1 MSAARSAEL
10 EVPFDSSR
18 DGGTPG
24 ALRVYGYMLL
34 RYKRT
39 WRGTLTTSFLYPLL
53 YLLAMGL
60 GLGHLVDQ
68 HLAAGSAG
76 LARLGGE
83 TYVQF
88 IAPGLLAATGMQ
100 MGYNEATY
108 PVMHGV
114 KWDRVYF
121 AMIATPIPVRSVQ
134 IGHLAWIATR
144 LATAAAIFLAII
156 AAFGDVRSFWAI
168 LALPAAV
175 LTGLAFSAPMSA
187 FSAKQENDNAFS
199 LVYRM
204 GVIPLFL
211 FSGTFFPLSQLP
223 TWLQDVARATPLY
236 HGVALCRGL
245 VLGNLGLTDGL
256 AHAGYLLAL
265 LAFGVAWGRRTYTA
279 RMFK

>member
-1 MSAARSAEL
+1 ME
-10 EVPFDSSR
+10 
-18 DGGTPG
+18 
-24 ALRVYGYMLL
+24 
-34 RYKRT
+34 
-39 WRGTLTTSFLYPLL
+39 
-53 YLLAMGL
+53 
-60 GLGHLVDQ
+60 
-68 HLAAGSAG
+68 
-76 LARLGGE
+76 
-83 TYVQF
+83 F
-88 IAPGLLAATGMQ
+88 IAPGLLAATAMQ

-114 KWDRVYF
+114 KWDRVFF
-121 AMIATPIPVRSVQ
+121 AMIATPIPVRSIQ
-134 IGHLAWIATR
+134 LGHLGFIATR
-144 LATAAAIFLAII
+144 LAVAAGIFLAII
-156 AAFGDVRSFWAI
+156 AMFGDVRSLWAI

-245 VLGNLGLTDGL
+245 VLGNLGLADGL
-256 AHAGYLLAL
+256 AHAGYLLAMI
-265 LAFGVAWGRRTYTA
+265 AAGVLWARRTYPA
-279 RMFK
+279 RMFQ

>member
-1 MSAARSAEL
+1 LSTTVAP
-10 EVPFDSSR
+10 EVPFDAAR
-18 DGGTPG
+18 DGGRSG
-24 ALRVYGYMLL
+24 AWRVYGYMLL
-34 RYKRT
+34 RYRRT
-39 WRGTLTTSFLYPLL
+39 WRGTLTTSFLYPVL
-53 YLLAMGL
+53 YLLAMGV

-68 HLAAGSAG
+68 HLAGGGSSG
-76 LARLGGE
+76 LSRLGGQ
-83 TYVQF
+83 TYVEF
-88 IAPGLLAATGMQ
+88 IAPGLLAATAMQ

-114 KWDRVYF
+114 NWDRVFF
-121 AMIATPIPVRSVQ
+121 AMIATPIPVRSIQ
-134 IGHLAWIATR
+134 LGHLGFIATR
-144 LATAAAIFLAII
+144 LAVAAGIFLAII
-156 AAFGDVRSFWAI
+156 AMFGDVRSLWAI

-245 VLGNLGLTDGL
+245 VLGNLGLADGL
-256 AHAGYLLAL
+256 AHAGYLLAMI
-265 LAFGVAWGRRTYTA
+265 AAGVLWARRTYPA
-279 RMFK
+279 RMFQ

>member
-1 MSAARSAEL
+1 MSTTAAP
-10 EVPFDSSR
+10 EVPFDAAR
-18 DGGTPG
+18 DGGRPG
-24 ALRVYGYMLL
+24 AWRVYGYMLL

-39 WRGTLTTSFLYPLL
+39 WRGTLTTSFLYPVL
-53 YLLAMGL
+53 YLLAMGV

-68 HLAAGSAG
+68 HLAGGGSSG
-76 LARLGGE
+76 LSRLGGQ
-83 TYVQF
+83 TYVEF
-88 IAPGLLAATGMQ
+88 IAPGLLAATAMQ

-114 KWDRVYF
+114 KWDRVFF
-121 AMIATPIPVRSVQ
+121 AMIATPIPVRSIQ
-134 IGHLAWIATR
+134 LGHLGFIATR
-144 LATAAAIFLAII
+144 LAAAAGIFLAII
-156 AAFGDVRSFWAI
+156 AVFGDVRSLWAI

-211 FSGTFFPLSQLP
+211 FSGTFFPLSELP

-245 VLGNLGLTDGL
+245 VLGNLGLANGL
-256 AHAGYLLAL
+256 AHAGYLLAMI
-265 LAFGVAWGRRTYTA
+265 AAGVLWARRTYPA
-279 RMFK
+279 RMFQ

>member
-1 MSAARSAEL
+1 LSTTAAP
-10 EVPFDSSR
+10 EVPFDAAR
-18 DGGTPG
+18 DGGRPG
-24 ALRVYGYMLL
+24 AWRVYGYMLL

-39 WRGTLTTSFLYPLL
+39 WRGTLTTSFLYPVL
-53 YLLAMGL
+53 YLLAMGV

-68 HLAAGSAG
+68 HLAGGGSSG
-76 LARLGGE
+76 LSRLGGQ
-83 TYVQF
+83 TYVEF
-88 IAPGLLAATGMQ
+88 IAPGLLAATAMQ

-114 KWDRVYF
+114 KWDRVFF
-121 AMIATPIPVRSVQ
+121 AMIATPIPVRSIQ
-134 IGHLAWIATR
+134 LGHLGFIATR
-144 LATAAAIFLAII
+144 LAAAAGIFLAII
-156 AAFGDVRSFWAI
+156 AVFGDVRSLWAI

-211 FSGTFFPLSQLP
+211 FSGTFFPLSELP

-245 VLGNLGLTDGL
+245 VLGNLGLADGL
-256 AHAGYLLAL
+256 AHAGYLLAMI
-265 LAFGVAWGRRTYTA
+265 AAGVLWARRTYPA
-279 RMFK
+279 RMFQ

>member
-1 MSAARSAEL
+1 MSTTAAP
-10 EVPFDSSR
+10 EVPFDAAR
-18 DGGTPG
+18 DGGRPG
-24 ALRVYGYMLL
+24 AWRVYGYMLL

-39 WRGTLTTSFLYPLL
+39 WRGTLTTSFLYPVL
-53 YLLAMGL
+53 YLLAMGV

-68 HLAAGSAG
+68 HLAGGGSSG
-76 LARLGGE
+76 LSRLGGQ
-83 TYVQF
+83 TYVEF
-88 IAPGLLAATGMQ
+88 IAPGLLAATAMQ

-114 KWDRVYF
+114 KWDRVFF
-121 AMIATPIPVRSVQ
+121 AMIATPIPVRSIQ
-134 IGHLAWIATR
+134 LGHLGFIATR
-144 LATAAAIFLAII
+144 LAAAAGIFLAII
-156 AAFGDVRSFWAI
+156 AVFGDVRSLWAI

-211 FSGTFFPLSQLP
+211 FSGTFFPLSELP

-245 VLGNLGLTDGL
+245 VLGNLGLADGL
-256 AHAGYLLAL
+256 AHAGYLLAMI
-265 LAFGVAWGRRTYTA
+265 AAGVLWARRTYPA
-279 RMFK
+279 RMFQ